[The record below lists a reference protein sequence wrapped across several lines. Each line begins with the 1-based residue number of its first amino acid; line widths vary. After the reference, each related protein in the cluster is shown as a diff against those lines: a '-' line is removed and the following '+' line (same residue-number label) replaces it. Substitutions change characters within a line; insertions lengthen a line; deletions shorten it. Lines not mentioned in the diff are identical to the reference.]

1 MTLQRPT
8 RLLPL
13 AAAAALAVLLAAC
26 GKAEEKTAEKAAE
39 KMIESS
45 LSKDGQD
52 AKVSL
57 SDGGIKTTITD
68 KDGKTQHF
76 EMGNAK
82 IAEGDLGLP
91 FYPGAEQQADKSSR
105 MSSDEG
111 SMVTTSFKTPD
122 ATEKIAGFYR
132 DKLKARA
139 TGKQF
144 SESAM
149 ADGMFLLILTD
160 EKNTDHTQVTITRE
174 GQASEV
180 VIMRAV
186 NKPKA
191 S

>member
-1 MTLQRPT
+1 MTLQRPP

-13 AAAAALAVLLAAC
+13 AAAAALALLLSAC
-26 GKAEEKTAEKAAE
+26 GKVEDKLSEKAAE

-57 SDGGIKTTITD
+57 SEGGVKTTITD

-82 IAEGDLGLP
+82 VSESDLGLP
-91 FYPGAEQQADKSSR
+91 FYPGAEQQADKASR
-105 MSSDEG
+105 MASDEG
-111 SMVTTSFKTPD
+111 SMVTMTFSSAD

-139 TGKQF
+139 GGRQF

-149 ADGMFLLILTD
+149 PDGMFLLILTD

-186 NKPKA
+186 NTPK
-191 S
+191 SS

>member
-1 MTLQRPT
+1 MTLQRPA

-13 AAAAALAVLLAAC
+13 AAAAALALLLSAC
-26 GKAEEKTAEKAAE
+26 GKVEEKLSEKAAE

-45 LSKDGQD
+45 LSKDGND

-57 SDGGIKTTITD
+57 SEGGIKTTITD

-82 IAEGDLGLP
+82 VSEGDLGLP
-91 FYPGAEQQADKSSR
+91 FYPGAQQQADKASR
-105 MSSDEG
+105 MASDEG
-111 SMVTTSFKTPD
+111 SMVTTSFSSPD
-122 ATEKIAGFYR
+122 ATDKIAGFYR

-139 TGKQF
+139 GGKQF
-144 SESAM
+144 SESALP
-149 ADGMFLLILTD
+149 DGMFLLILTD

-186 NKPKA
+186 NTPKA

>member
-1 MTLQRPT
+1 MTPQRPT
-8 RLLPL
+8 RFLPL
-13 AAAAALAVLLAAC
+13 AATAALAVLLSAC
-26 GKAEEKTAEKAAE
+26 GKVEEKAAEKTAE

-45 LSKDGQD
+45 LSKDGKD

-82 IAEGDLGLP
+82 IAESDIGLP

-111 SMVTTSFKTPD
+111 SMVTTSFSTPD

-132 DKLKARA
+132 DKLKASA
-139 TGKQF
+139 AGKQF